1 MQNTWNGIM
10 NEMGNYPNAFDVVRK
25 KYIKKLSDL
34 TGRNTIVYYSG
45 WLQHPDGDS
54 SIDDSDMEGFMNAV
68 NELDCT
74 KGLDLVLHTPG
85 VSPTAAEAI
94 VNYLKDKFQ
103 KDIRVIVPQ
112 LSMSA
117 GTMIACSA
125 KEIVMGRQS
134 SLGPIDPQFNGIPA
148 YNIISEF
155 NDAKKD
161 LAEDPTTAN
170 YWAIILQQ
178 YPAAFLKTCYDAISL
193 SSTLAEEWLKD
204 NMLKNNQSAVNGIVE
219 FLNSRDTNHDHGRH
233 FNYKKC
239 CDIGLNISL
248 LEADQE
254 FQDAVLALHHSL
266 MITFQGTN
274 AVKIIENQNG
284 NAYIIGLK

>member
-85 VSPTAAEAI
+85 GSPTAAEAI

-155 NDAKKD
+155 NDGKKD

>member
-1 MQNTWNGIM
+1 M

-85 VSPTAAEAI
+85 GSPTAAEAI

-134 SLGPIDPQFNGIPA
+134 SLGPLDPQFNGIPA

>member
-85 VSPTAAEAI
+85 GSPTAAEAI

-204 NMLKNNQSAVNGIVE
+204 NILKNNQSAVNGIVE

>member
-85 VSPTAAEAI
+85 GSPTAAEAI

-155 NDAKKD
+155 NAAKKD

>member
-1 MQNTWNGIM
+1 M

-85 VSPTAAEAI
+85 GSPTAAEAI

>member
-85 VSPTAAEAI
+85 GSPTAAEAI

-219 FLNSRDTNHDHGRH
+219 FLNSRNTNHDHGRH

>member
-85 VSPTAAEAI
+85 GSPTAAEAI

-134 SLGPIDPQFNGIPA
+134 RLGPIDPQFNGIPA

>member
-85 VSPTAAEAI
+85 GSPTAAEAI

-155 NDAKKD
+155 NDPKKD

>member
-85 VSPTAAEAI
+85 GSPTAAEAI

-274 AVKIIENQNG
+274 AVKIIGNQNG
-284 NAYIIGLK
+284 TAYIIGLK

>member
-85 VSPTAAEAI
+85 GSPTAAEAI